1 MGIDVKKLDNADAQR
16 EKEKATLHTRNKII
30 KIAEKIVPQIIASAL
45 HIMDMAE
52 HRPYKDYDI
61 GCSFGEYANP
71 SMESVVETVGKA
83 KQYGVMSNETV
94 VEELYGDSKK
104 DDWKEA
110 EVKRLNEK
118 DGLLKEPPGINEF
131 DELGGQEPIED
142 DYT

>member
-1 MGIDVKKLDNADAQR
+1 
-16 EKEKATLHTRNKII
+16 
-30 KIAEKIVPQIIASAL
+30 
-45 HIMDMAE
+45 
-52 HRPYKDYDI
+52 
-61 GCSFGEYANP
+61 
-71 SMESVVETVGKA
+71 MESVVETVGKA